1 MCCPQPRCT
10 KRMPLIHLVS
20 FEIALYSKMVLLTVV
35 TNSNPH
41 RLYFD
46 HPIEKPSYIRL
57 LSASLYNSWHNLKE
71 EAVIYANDPNRTPL
85 EAKLLPGHYT
95 VDSLVKEFNDLSANN
110 QKFIITAKAHTTVG
124 SMIINGGNT
133 RFSHGLLQLLGI
145 QSLSSITFVKRLTS
159 PSTYFVHC
167 DLIDK
172 RQNRLNGKPS
182 TVLARLD
189 IRGQPFEKV
198 HYQTPQ
204 PHVLRDTDSGDYDV
218 NSITLSVQDEN
229 GNLFDFNN
237 QPLEFEVEIN

>member
-1 MCCPQPRCT
+1 
-10 KRMPLIHLVS
+10 
-20 FEIALYSKMVLLTVV
+20 MVLLTVV

-41 RLYFD
+41 TLYFD

-71 EAVIYANDPNRTPL
+71 EAVIYANDPNRTL

-95 VDSLVKEFNDLSANN
+95 VNSLVKEFNTLSATNK
-110 QKFIITAKAHTTVG
+110 KFIINAKAYTPVG

-145 QSLSSITFVKRLTS
+145 QTLSPITFVKRLQA

-167 DLIDK
+167 YLIDK
-172 RQNRLNGKPS
+172 RQNLLNGKPS
-182 TVLARLD
+182 TVLARFD
-189 IRGQPFEKV
+189 IRGKPFEKV

-204 PHVLRDTDSGDYDV
+204 LHVLRDTSSGDYDV

-229 GNLFDFNN
+229 GNLFNFNN
-237 QPLEFEVEIN
+237 APLVFEVEIN